1 MTAKEKAKYLIDQY
15 RPIVT
20 SWDCYNDMPIPEEEI
35 IEDAKKG
42 ALIAVDEVIKSKQLG
57 YLFTEKQISCMEETS
72 DDLWIYETFN
82 EYWEQVK
89 QEIQNFKP

>member
-1 MTAKEKAKYLIDQY
+1 MSPREKAKYLIDQY

-20 SWDCYNDMPIPEEEI
+20 SWDCYNDMPMPEDSI

-42 ALIAVDEVIKSKQLG
+42 ALIAVDEIISMFAG
-57 YLFTEKQISCMEETS
+57 YTT
-72 DDLWIYETFN
+72 
-82 EYWEQVK
+82 YWYNVK

>member
-20 SWDCYNDMPIPEEEI
+20 SWDCYHDIPMPEDSI

-42 ALIAVDEVIKSKQLG
+42 ALIAVDEIIDQYRFWIDVKEEIK
-57 YLFTEKQISCMEETS
+57 
-72 DDLWIYETFN
+72 
-82 EYWEQVK
+82 
-89 QEIQNFKP
+89 NFKP

>member
-20 SWDCYNDMPIPEEEI
+20 TWDCYNDAPMIEDSI

-42 ALIAVDEVIKSKQLG
+42 ALIAVDEIIDQYRFWIDVK
-57 YLFTEKQISCMEETS
+57 EE
-72 DDLWIYETFN
+72 I
-82 EYWEQVK
+82 V
-89 QEIQNFKP
+89 NFKP

>member
-20 SWDCYNDMPIPEEEI
+20 SWDCYNDMPMPEEEI

-42 ALIAVDEVIKSKQLG
+42 ALIAVDEIIDQYRFWIDV
-57 YLFTEKQISCMEETS
+57 MEE
-72 DDLWIYETFN
+72 I
-82 EYWEQVK
+82 K
-89 QEIQNFKP
+89 NFKP